1 MIARVIVDISNSQ
14 TDKIFDYIIPP
25 NLDVRKGMRVIVP
38 FGTRRIEGFCIDV
51 TLSSD
56 VKSLKYVEAALDDFV
71 CISEE
76 MLELMRY
83 MKDKFYV
90 RFVDSLRLFIPSKLR
105 GGRIKELTR
114 QYIALNADM
123 SYEEIVA
130 SISPRAKSQLML
142 VERLREGGEYL
153 TALSNEFSSSAINAL
168 AEKNIIVKSLE
179 EVGRK
184 PMSSVKG
191 LSADVK
197 PRESQAR
204 ALDKIFSSRKDVIL
218 LHGVTG
224 SGKTLVYINA
234 IQKVLSEGKTAIMLV
249 PEISLT
255 PQMLRNFRGYFG
267 DSVAMLHSGL
277 SDGERFDEWRRLL
290 KGEARIAVGA
300 RSAIFAPVKNLGL
313 IIIDEEHDSSYVSE
327 SNPRYRT
334 IDVACFRAKYNS
346 AKVVLGS
353 ATPSIDSY
361 LLAKQGEYDLA
372 VMSERISDKGMPD
385 MEIVNMSR
393 ELLTGNNSMF
403 SAKLEEKMIA
413 AVKRGEQVM
422 IFLNRRGHSSF
433 VMCRKCGYV
442 AKCTDCDVSL
452 TYHSVD
458 NQLKCHYC
466 GKRYKMLTQCPDCS
480 SSNIRY
486 GKIGTQRVVEE
497 IKRLLPDVKVLRMD
511 NETTNSSKTAY
522 LDILGAFGAK
532 EAQILVGTQM
542 IAKGHDFPDVTLVG
556 ILDAD
561 MSLYHQDYRSNER
574 TYQLVTQVAGRAGRS
589 DKGGKVILQTYA
601 PNHYVYRFA
610 VNNDYEGF
618 FQKENNARKTTNFP
632 PYTTIIRVLMT
643 SEDEE
648 RVIDCAKDIYR
659 RLLAYARERQD
670 DFVYIQA
677 MKAPLGRIQNKYR
690 YQILARIRKDN
701 ESTIIAEFYD
711 AIEKNQRRGVSVF
724 AELDPQNMA

>member
-1 MIARVIVDISNSQ
+1 MIAKVIVDISNSQ
-14 TDKIFDYIIPP
+14 TDKIFDYEIPS
-25 NLDVRKGMRVIVP
+25 NLDVRKGARVIVP
-38 FGTRRIEGFCIDV
+38 FGPRRIEGFCIDIADE
-51 TLSSD
+51 SD
-56 VKSLKYVEAALDDFV
+56 VPSLKYIEAVLDDFV

-76 MLELMRY
+76 MLALMRY
-83 MKDKFYV
+83 MKDKFYI
-90 RFVDSLRLFIPSKLR
+90 RYVDALRLFIPSKLR
-105 GGRIKELTR
+105 GGRVKELTR
-114 QYIALNADM
+114 IYLSLNPNLSFD
-123 SYEEIVA
+123 EILA
-130 SISPRAKSQLML
+130 QIPARAKSQLAL
-142 VERLREGGEYL
+142 VERLRQGGEYL

-168 AEKNIIVKSLE
+168 IDKNIIVKSSE

-184 PMSSVKG
+184 PMASVKG
-191 LSADVK
+191 SGESVQLRDAQKSAV
-197 PRESQAR
+197 
-204 ALDKIFSSRKDVIL
+204 DKIFASQNDVIL

-234 IQKVLSEGKTAIMLV
+234 IQRALAEDRTAIMLV

-290 KGEARIAVGA
+290 KGEAKIAVGA
-300 RSAIFAPVKNLGL
+300 RSAIFAPIKDLGL

-334 IDVACFRAKYNS
+334 VDIARFRAKYNN

-353 ATPSIDSY
+353 ATPSIESY
-361 LLAKQGEYDLA
+361 LLAKRGEYDLA
-372 VMSERISDKGMPD
+372 VMSQRISDKGMPD
-385 MEIVNMSR
+385 IEIVNMSHQ
-393 ELLTGNNSMF
+393 LLMGNDSIF
-403 SAKLEEKMIA
+403 SSTLEQKIVDT
-413 AVKRGEQVM
+413 VKKDEQVM

-433 VMCRKCGYV
+433 VMCRKCGYI

-458 NQLKCHYC
+458 NLLKCHYC
-466 GKRYKMLTQCPDCS
+466 GKRYKMLNRCPDCGS
-480 SSNIRY
+480 DSIRY

-497 IKRLLPDVKVLRMD
+497 IKRLLPDVSVLRMD
-511 NETTNSSKTAY
+511 NETTTTKDAY
-522 LDILGAFGAK
+522 LEILGKFAAK

-574 TYQLVTQVAGRAGRS
+574 TFQLVTQVAGRAGRS

-601 PNHYVYRFA
+601 PNHYVYRYA
-610 VNNDYEGF
+610 SKYDYEGF
-618 FQKENNARKTTNFP
+618 FQKENNVRKTTNFP

-643 SEDEE
+643 SEDEDK
-648 RVIDCAKDIYR
+648 VIEVAKSIYR
-659 RLLAYARERQD
+659 RIMEYAQD
-670 DFVYIQA
+670 NKQDFLYIQA
-677 MKAPLGRIQNKYR
+677 MKAPLGRIQNKFR
-690 YQILARIRKDN
+690 YQIIARIKRDN
-701 ESTIIAEFYD
+701 ESKIIAQFYQV
-711 AIEKNQRRGVSVF
+711 IERNQSRGVTVF
-724 AELDPQNMA
+724 AELNPQNMA

>member
-1 MIARVIVDISNSQ
+1 MIAKVIVDISNSQ
-14 TDKIFDYIIPP
+14 TDKIFDYEIPS
-25 NLDVRKGMRVIVP
+25 NLDVRKGARVIVP
-38 FGTRRIEGFCIDV
+38 FGPRRIEGFCIDI
-51 TLSSD
+51 TDSSD
-56 VKSLKYVEAALDDFV
+56 VESLKYVEAVLDDFI
-71 CISEE
+71 CISQE

-83 MKDKFYV
+83 MKDKFYI
-90 RFVDSLRLFIPSKLR
+90 RYVDSLRLFIPSKLR
-105 GGRIKELTR
+105 GGRVKELTR
-114 QYIALNADM
+114 VYLSLNTDM
-123 SYEEIVA
+123 SFDDIIA
-130 SISPRAKSQLML
+130 QIPSRAKSQLAL
-142 VERLREGGEYL
+142 VERLKQGGEYL

-168 AEKNIIVKSLE
+168 IDKNIIVKSSE

-184 PMSSVKG
+184 PMASVKG
-191 LSADVK
+191 KSADVK
-197 PRESQAR
+197 LRDAQER
-204 ALDKIFSSRKDVIL
+204 AVDKIFSTQKDVVL

-234 IQKVLSEGKTAIMLV
+234 IQRALAQGKTAIMLV

-290 KGEARIAVGA
+290 KGEAKIAVGA
-300 RSAIFAPVKNLGL
+300 RSAIFAPVKDLGL
-313 IIIDEEHDSSYVSE
+313 IIIDEEHDASYVSE

-334 IDVACFRAKYNS
+334 VDVARFRANFNN

-353 ATPSIDSY
+353 ATPSIESY
-361 LLAKQGEYDLA
+361 LLAKRGEYDLA

-385 MEIVNMSR
+385 IEIVNMSH
-393 ELLTGNNSMF
+393 ELLMGNNSMF
-403 SAKLEEKMIA
+403 SSTLEEKIIA
-413 AVKRGEQVM
+413 TVKKGEQVM

-433 VMCRKCGYV
+433 VMCRKCGYI
-442 AKCTDCDVSL
+442 AKCSDCDVSL

-458 NQLKCHYC
+458 NLLKCHYC
-466 GKRYKMLTQCPDCS
+466 GKRYKMLNLCPDCGS
-480 SSNIRY
+480 NNIRY

-497 IKRLLPDVKVLRMD
+497 IKRLLPDVNVLRMD
-511 NETTNSSKTAY
+511 NETTTTKDAY
-522 LDILGAFGAK
+522 LEILGKFAAK

-574 TYQLVTQVAGRAGRS
+574 TFQLVTQVAGRAGRS

-601 PNHYVYRFA
+601 PNHYVYRYA
-610 VNNDYEGF
+610 SKYDYEGF
-618 FQKENNARKTTNFP
+618 FQKENNVRKTTNFP

-643 SEDEE
+643 SEDEDK
-648 RVIDCAKDIYR
+648 VIDVAKSIYR
-659 RLLAYARERQD
+659 PLMEYAKQNTQD
-670 DFVYIQA
+670 FLYIQA

-690 YQILARIRKDN
+690 YQIIARIKREN
-701 ESTIIAEFYD
+701 ESKIIAKFYD
-711 AIEKNQRRGVSVF
+711 VIEKSQSRGVTVF
-724 AELDPQNMA
+724 AELNPQNMA

>member
-1 MIARVIVDISNSQ
+1 MIAKVIVDISNSQ
-14 TDKIFDYIIPP
+14 TDKIFDYLIPS
-25 NLDVRKGMRVIVP
+25 NLDVRKGARVIVP
-38 FGTRRIEGFCIDV
+38 FGPRRIEGFCIDIAED
-51 TLSSD
+51 SD
-56 VKSLKYVEAALDDFV
+56 VPTLKYVEAVLDDFV

-90 RFVDSLRLFIPSKLR
+90 RYVDSLRLFIPSKLR
-105 GGRIKELTR
+105 GGRVKELTR
-114 QYIALNADM
+114 LYISLNPDM
-123 SYEEIVA
+123 SFEEIV
-130 SISPRAKSQLML
+130 SKISKNAKSQLAL
-142 VERLREGGEYL
+142 VERLKQGGEYM

-168 AEKNIIVKSLE
+168 AEKKIIIKSSE
-179 EVGRK
+179 EVGRI
-184 PMSSVKG
+184 PMSDVKG
-191 LSADVK
+191 KRADVQLRDAQK
-197 PRESQAR
+197 LAVE
-204 ALDKIFSSRKDVIL
+204 KIFSSSNDVIL

-234 IQKVLSEGKTAIMLV
+234 IQRALSEGKTAIMLV

-290 KGEARIAVGA
+290 KGEAKIAVGA
-300 RSAIFAPVKNLGL
+300 RSAIFAPVKDLG
-313 IIIDEEHDSSYVSE
+313 IIIVDEEHDASYVSE

-334 IDVACFRAKYNS
+334 VDVAQFRARYNN

-353 ATPSIDSY
+353 ATPSIESY
-361 LLAKQGEYDLA
+361 LLAKQGSYDLA

-385 MEIVNMSR
+385 IEIVNMSN
-393 ELLTGNNSMF
+393 ELLMGNNSMF
-403 SAKLEEKMIA
+403 SANLERKIVDT
-413 AVKRGEQVM
+413 VKRGEQVM

-433 VMCRKCGYV
+433 VMCRKCGYI

-458 NQLKCHYC
+458 NLLKCHYC
-466 GKRYKMLTQCPDCS
+466 GKRYKMLDVCPDCGS
-480 SSNIRY
+480 NNIRY

-497 IKRLLPDVKVLRMD
+497 IKRLLPEVNVLRMD
-511 NETTNSSKTAY
+511 NETTTTKDAY
-522 LDILGAFGAK
+522 LEILGKFASK

-574 TYQLVTQVAGRAGRS
+574 TFQLVTQVAGRAGRS
-589 DKGGKVILQTYA
+589 NKGGKVILQTYA
-601 PNHYVYRFA
+601 PNHYVYKFA
-610 VNNDYEGF
+610 SKYDYEGF

-648 RVIDCAKDIYR
+648 KVIDTAKSIYR
-659 RLLAYARERQD
+659 KLM
-670 DFVYIQA
+670 DFAHENTRDFLYIQA
-677 MKAPLGRIQNKYR
+677 MKAPLGRIQNKFR
-690 YQILARIRKDN
+690 YQIIARIKREN
-701 ESTIIAEFYD
+701 ESKIIAKFYD
-711 AIEKNQRRGVSVF
+711 VIENNQSRGVTVF
-724 AELDPQNMA
+724 AELNPQNMA

>member
-14 TDKIFDYIIPP
+14 TDKIFDYLIPP
-25 NLDVRKGMRVIVP
+25 NLDVQKGARVIVP
-38 FGTRRIEGFCIDV
+38 FGMRRIEGFCIDI
-51 TLSSD
+51 TENSS
-56 VKSLKYVEAALDDFV
+56 VESLKYVEAVLDDFV

-76 MLELMRY
+76 MLQLMRY
-83 MKDKFYV
+83 MKDKFYI
-90 RFVDSLRLFIPSKLR
+90 RYVDSLRLFIPSKLR

-114 QYIALNADM
+114 QYLTLNKDMDIGQIRALIP
-123 SYEEIVA
+123 S
-130 SISPRAKSQLML
+130 RAKSQLLL
-142 VERLREGGEYL
+142 VERLKEGGEYL

-168 AEKNIIVKSLE
+168 VEKNIIIKSAE

-184 PMSSVKG
+184 PMSSIKG
-191 LSADVK
+191 TADEVSLR
-197 PRESQAR
+197 PSQKS
-204 ALDKIFSSRKDVIL
+204 ALDRIFSSDKDVIL

-234 IQKVLSEGKTAIMLV
+234 IKKTLQEGKTAIMLV

-290 KGEARIAVGA
+290 KGEAKIAVGA
-300 RSAIFAPVKNLGL
+300 RSAVFAPVKNLGL
-313 IIIDEEHDSSYVSE
+313 IIVDEEHDASYVSE

-334 IDVACFRAKYNS
+334 VDVAKFRAHFNG

-353 ATPSIDSY
+353 ATPSIESY

-372 VMSERISDKGMPD
+372 VMSERISDKGMPSI
-385 MEIVNMSR
+385 EIINMSN
-393 ELLTGNNSMF
+393 ELLMGNDSIF
-403 SAKLEEKMIA
+403 SSKLESAIVDT
-413 AVKRGEQVM
+413 VKKGEQVM

-433 VMCRKCGYV
+433 VMCRKCGYI

-466 GKRYKMLTQCPDCS
+466 GKRYKMLTRCPDCGAT
-480 SSNIRY
+480 NIRY

-497 IKRLLPDVKVLRMD
+497 LKRLLPDVSILRMD
-511 NETTNSSKTAY
+511 NETTATKTAY

-574 TYQLVTQVAGRAGRS
+574 TFQLVTQVAGRAGRS

-601 PNHYVYRFA
+601 PNHYVYRYA
-610 VNNDYEGF
+610 KSYDYEGF
-618 FQKENNARKTTNFP
+618 FQKENNVRKTTDFP

-643 SEDEE
+643 SEDEDK
-648 RVIDCAKDIYR
+648 VIDTAKSIYKK
-659 RLLAYARERQD
+659 LLAYAQENKQD
-670 DFVYIQA
+670 FIYIQA
-677 MKAPLGRIQNKYR
+677 MKAPLSRIQNKYR
-690 YQILARIRKDN
+690 YQIIARIKRNN
-701 ESTIIAEFYD
+701 ESKIIAQFYET
-711 AIEKNQRRGVSVF
+711 IEQNQSRGVSVF
-724 AELDPQNMA
+724 AELNPQNMA

>member
-1 MIARVIVDISNSQ
+1 MIAKVIVDISNSQ
-14 TDKIFDYIIPP
+14 TDKIFDYLIPS
-25 NLDVRKGMRVIVP
+25 NLDVRKGVRVIVP
-38 FGTRRIEGFCIDV
+38 FGPRRIEGFCIDIADD
-51 TLSSD
+51 SD
-56 VKSLKYVEAALDDFV
+56 VQSLKYVEAVLDDFV

-90 RFVDSLRLFIPSKLR
+90 RYVDSLRLFIPSKLR

-114 QYIALNADM
+114 LFISLNPDM
-123 SYEEIVA
+123 SFDDI
-130 SISPRAKSQLML
+130 ISKISKNAKSQLAL
-142 VERLREGGEYL
+142 VERLKQGGEYL
-153 TALSNEFSSSAINAL
+153 TALSNEFSSSAI
-168 AEKNIIVKSLE
+168 KVLE
-179 EVGRK
+179 EKKIIIKSNEEVARV
-184 PMSSVKG
+184 PMSAVRGKCAETQ
-191 LSADVK
+191 LRDAQK
-197 PRESQAR
+197 R
-204 ALDKIFSSRKDVIL
+204 AVDKIFSSQNNVIL

-234 IQKVLSEGKTAIMLV
+234 IQRAISEGKTAIMLV

-267 DSVAMLHSGL
+267 DSVAILHSGL

-290 KGEARIAVGA
+290 KGEAKIAVGA
-300 RSAIFAPVKNLGL
+300 RSAIFAPLKDLGL
-313 IIIDEEHDSSYVSE
+313 IIIDEEHDASYVSE

-334 IDVACFRAKYNS
+334 VDVAQFRAVYNN

-353 ATPSIDSY
+353 ATPSIESY
-361 LLAKQGEYDLA
+361 LLAKQGSYDLA

-385 MEIVNMSR
+385 IEIVNMSN
-393 ELLTGNNSMF
+393 ELLMGNNSMF
-403 SAKLEEKMIA
+403 SANLERKIVDV
-413 AVKRGEQVM
+413 VKKGEQVI

-458 NQLKCHYC
+458 NLLKCHYC
-466 GKRYKMLTQCPDCS
+466 GKRYKMLDICPDCGS
-480 SSNIRY
+480 NNIRY

-497 IKRLLPDVKVLRMD
+497 IKRLLPDVNVLRMD
-511 NETTNSSKTAY
+511 NETTATKDAY
-522 LDILGAFGAK
+522 LEILGKFASK

-574 TYQLVTQVAGRAGRS
+574 TFQLVTQVAGRAGRS
-589 DKGGKVILQTYA
+589 DKGGKVVLQTYA

-610 VNNDYEGF
+610 SKYDYEGF
-618 FQKENNARKTTNFP
+618 FQKENNVRKTTNFP

-648 RVIDCAKDIYR
+648 KVIDTAKSIYR
-659 RLLAYARERQD
+659 KLMEFVKENSR
-670 DFVYIQA
+670 DFLYIQA
-677 MKAPLGRIQNKYR
+677 MKAPLGRIQNKFR
-690 YQILARIRKDN
+690 YQIIARIKREN
-701 ESTIIAEFYD
+701 ESKIIAKFYD
-711 AIEKNQRRGVSVF
+711 VIETNQSRGVTVF
-724 AELDPQNMA
+724 AELNPQNMA

>member
-1 MIARVIVDISNSQ
+1 MIAKVIVDISNSQ
-14 TDKIFDYIIPP
+14 TDKIFDYLIPS
-25 NLDVRKGMRVIVP
+25 NLDVRKGVRVIVP
-38 FGTRRIEGFCIDV
+38 FGPRRIEGFCIDIADD
-51 TLSSD
+51 SD
-56 VKSLKYVEAALDDFV
+56 VQSLKYVEAVLDDFV

-90 RFVDSLRLFIPSKLR
+90 RYVDSLRLFIPSKLR

-114 QYIALNADM
+114 LFISLNPDM
-123 SYEEIVA
+123 SFDDI
-130 SISPRAKSQLML
+130 ISKISKNAKSQLAL
-142 VERLREGGEYL
+142 VERLKQGGEYL
-153 TALSNEFSSSAINAL
+153 TALSNEFSSSAI
-168 AEKNIIVKSLE
+168 KVLE
-179 EVGRK
+179 EKKIIIKSNEEVARV
-184 PMSSVKG
+184 PMSAVRGKCAETQ
-191 LSADVK
+191 LRDAQK
-197 PRESQAR
+197 R
-204 ALDKIFSSRKDVIL
+204 AVDKIFSSQNNVIL

-234 IQKVLSEGKTAIMLV
+234 IQRAISEGKTAIMLV

-267 DSVAMLHSGL
+267 DSVAILHSGL

-290 KGEARIAVGA
+290 KGEAKIAVGA
-300 RSAIFAPVKNLGL
+300 RSAIFAPLKDLGL
-313 IIIDEEHDSSYVSE
+313 IIIDEEHDASYVSE

-334 IDVACFRAKYNS
+334 VDVAQFRAVYNN

-353 ATPSIDSY
+353 ATPSIESY
-361 LLAKQGEYDLA
+361 LLAKQGSYDLA

-385 MEIVNMSR
+385 IEIVNMSN
-393 ELLTGNNSMF
+393 ELLMGNNSMF
-403 SAKLEEKMIA
+403 SANLERKIVDV
-413 AVKRGEQVM
+413 VKKGEQVI

-458 NQLKCHYC
+458 NLLKCHYC
-466 GKRYKMLTQCPDCS
+466 GKRYKMLDICPDCGS
-480 SSNIRY
+480 NNIRY

-497 IKRLLPDVKVLRMD
+497 IKRLLPDVNVLRMD
-511 NETTNSSKTAY
+511 NETTATKDAY
-522 LDILGAFGAK
+522 LEILGKFASK

-574 TYQLVTQVAGRAGRS
+574 TFQLVTQVAGRAGRS
-589 DKGGKVILQTYA
+589 DKGGKVVLQTYA
-601 PNHYVYRFA
+601 PNHYVYRYA
-610 VNNDYEGF
+610 SKYDYEGF
-618 FQKENNARKTTNFP
+618 FQKENNVRKTTNFP

-648 RVIDCAKDIYR
+648 KVIDTAKSIYR
-659 RLLAYARERQD
+659 KLMEFAKENSR
-670 DFVYIQA
+670 DFLYIQA
-677 MKAPLGRIQNKYR
+677 MKAPLGRIQNKFR
-690 YQILARIRKDN
+690 YQIIARIKREN
-701 ESTIIAEFYD
+701 ESKIIAKFYD
-711 AIEKNQRRGVSVF
+711 VIETNQSRGITVF
-724 AELDPQNMA
+724 AELNPQNMA

>member
-1 MIARVIVDISNSQ
+1 MIAKVIVDISNSQ
-14 TDKIFDYIIPP
+14 TDKIFDYEIPS
-25 NLDVRKGMRVIVP
+25 NLDVRKGARVIVP
-38 FGTRRIEGFCIDV
+38 FGPRRIEGFCIDIADK
-51 TLSSD
+51 SD
-56 VKSLKYVEAALDDFV
+56 VPSLKYVEAVLDDFV
-71 CISEE
+71 CISDE
-76 MLELMRY
+76 MLQLMRY
-83 MKDKFYV
+83 MKDKFYI
-90 RFVDSLRLFIPSKLR
+90 RYVDALRLFIPSKLR
-105 GGRIKELTR
+105 GGRVKELTR
-114 QYIALNADM
+114 VYLSLNQNLSFD
-123 SYEEIVA
+123 EITA
-130 SISPRAKSQLML
+130 QIPARAKSQLAL
-142 VERLREGGEYL
+142 VERLKQGGEYL

-168 AEKNIIVKSLE
+168 ADKHIIIKSSE

-184 PMSSVKG
+184 PMAKVKG
-191 LSADVK
+191 SG
-197 PRESQAR
+197 ESVQLRDAQKR
-204 ALDKIFSSRKDVIL
+204 AVDKIFTAQNQVIL

-234 IQKVLSEGKTAIMLV
+234 IQRALADGKTAIMLV

-290 KGEARIAVGA
+290 KGEAKIAVGA
-300 RSAIFAPVKNLGL
+300 RSAIFAPVKDLGL

-334 IDVACFRAKYNS
+334 VDIAQFRAEYNN

-353 ATPSIDSY
+353 ATPSIESY
-361 LLAKQGEYDLA
+361 LLAKQGKYDLA

-385 MEIVNMSR
+385 IEIVNMSHQ
-393 ELLTGNNSMF
+393 LLMGNDSIF
-403 SAKLEEKMIA
+403 SSVLEEKLIA
-413 AVKRGEQVM
+413 AIKKGEQAM

-433 VMCRKCGYV
+433 VMCRKCGYI

-458 NQLKCHYC
+458 NLLKCHYC
-466 GKRYKMLTQCPDCS
+466 GKRYRMLSRCPDCGS
-480 SSNIRY
+480 DRIRY

-497 IKRLLPDVKVLRMD
+497 IKKLLPDVSVLRMD
-511 NETTNSSKTAY
+511 NETTTTKDAY
-522 LDILGAFGAK
+522 LEILGKFAAK

-574 TYQLVTQVAGRAGRS
+574 TFQLVTQVAGRAGRS

-601 PNHYVYRFA
+601 PNHYVYRYA
-610 VNNDYEGF
+610 STYDYEGF
-618 FQKENNARKTTNFP
+618 FQKENNVRKTTNFP

-643 SEDEE
+643 SEDEDK
-648 RVIDCAKDIYR
+648 VIDVAKSIYK
-659 RLLAYARERQD
+659 RLMEYAQD
-670 DFVYIQA
+670 NKQDFLYIQA
-677 MKAPLGRIQNKYR
+677 MKAPLGRIQNKFR
-690 YQILARIRKDN
+690 YQIIARIKREN
-701 ESTIIAEFYD
+701 ESNIIAKFYEV
-711 AIEKNQRRGVSVF
+711 IEHNQSRGVTVF
-724 AELDPQNMA
+724 AELNPQNMA